1 MEALSQTEVH
11 LLSDSRFSLRL
22 IITLSRSILKEK
34 RDILHLHG
42 YDGI

>member
-11 LLSDSRFSLRL
+11 LLSGSRFSPLL
-22 IITLSRSILKEK
+22 IMTLSRSILKEK

-42 YDGI
+42 YGGI